1 MLFDRSK
8 PAMPT
13 AETALPG
20 RAEPPYEISGVH
32 AVNGHS
38 ILPPWPDGLE
48 AAIFGMGCFWG
59 AERLFWRQ
67 PGVFATAVGYAGGFT
82 PNPTYEET
90 CSGRTGHAEV
100 VLVVFDP
107 AEITYRRLLEVF
119 FTEHDPTTADRQGND
134 VGTQYRSA
142 IYATTPEQ
150 MAEARAAVDAYDE
163 ALAAA
168 GRGSITTELAPAGR
182 FFYAEEYHQQ
192 YLHKVPHGYCGL
204 AGTGVVC
211 QLPGP
216 AADLDVHLEDPMTD
230 PTDPT
235 DPTTSHPTTSDPTA
249 AGSADAAE
257 PDPADPV
264 PTDPPAGDG
273 LKPVAAS
280 DDEWRDRLT
289 PDQYAVL
296 RQAGT
301 ERAFTGAYTDVED
314 PGLYRCMACGN
325 PLYRSEAKFHSGS
338 GWPSFTEAVSPDAVE
353 VVEDRSHGMV
363 RTEVRCA
370 RCHSH
375 LGHVFPD
382 GPRDQ
387 GGLRYCMN
395 SCALDLQH
403 D

>member
-1 MLFDRSK
+1 MFFRTK
-8 PAMPT
+8 PEMPT

-20 RAEPPYEISGVH
+20 RDEPAFEISGVH
-32 AVNGHS
+32 AVNGHP
-38 ILPPWPDGLE
+38 IVPPWPEGHE
-48 AAIFGMGCFWG
+48 VAIFAMGCFWG
-59 AERLFWRQ
+59 AERIFWRL
-67 PGVFATAVGYAGGFT
+67 PGVFATAVGYSGGFT
-82 PNPTYEET
+82 RNPTYEET
-90 CSGRTGHAEV
+90 CSGLTGHTES

-107 AEITYRRLLEVF
+107 AQIAYRRLLEVF
-119 FTEHDPTTADRQGND
+119 FTEHDPTQVNGQGND
-134 VGTQYRSA
+134 HGTQYRSA
-142 IYATTPEQ
+142 VFVTTEDQ
-150 MAEARAAVDAYDE
+150 EREARSAFEVYGK
-163 ALAAA
+163 ALADA
-168 GRGSITTELAPAGR
+168 GRRPIATELAPAGE

-192 YLHKVPHGYCGL
+192 YLHKVPNGYCGL
-204 AGTGVVC
+204 QGTGVAC

-216 AADLDVHLEDPMTD
+216 AADLDVDLGVDLF
-230 PTDPT
+230 
-235 DPTTSHPTTSDPTA
+235 
-249 AGSADAAE
+249 GSAPSAPTQTAQPTE
-257 PDPADPV
+257 EAPV
-264 PTDPPAGDG
+264 PDDAK
-273 LKPVAAS
+273 LKPLPAT
-280 DDEWRDRLT
+280 DDEWRDRLS

-353 VVEDRSHGMV
+353 VLEDRSHGMV

-382 GPRDQ
+382 GPADR

-395 SCALDLQH
+395 SCALDL
-403 D
+403 DPEAAGS